1 MVRWRKRGDK
11 DIEGNPLHR
20 WLTWFDA
27 KSPPELVEEVAK
39 MDSAIRAA
47 NEKHEYLTQ
56 DWQERDLYTRR
67 LMAVLDYNSGMNH
80 ALEEGEQ
87 KGRQEGKEEGRQ
99 ESKEEIAR
107 RALEEN
113 LPIDVIQKI
122 TGLDI
127 AAIQKLSG

>member
-11 DIEGNPLHR
+11 DIAKNPLHR

-27 KSPPELVEEVAK
+27 KSPPELVEEVAR

-47 NEKHEYLTQ
+47 NKRQEYLTQ
-56 DWQERDLYTRR
+56 DWEERDLYTRR
-67 LMAVLDYNSGMNH
+67 LMAALDYNSGINN

-87 KGRQEGKEEGRQ
+87 KGKEE
-99 ESKEEIAR
+99 KAAEIAR
-107 RALEEN
+107 KALAEGASVEF
-113 LPIDVIQKI
+113 VQKI

-127 AAIQKLSG
+127 EAIQKLSG